1 MKQSIRVMTYICL
14 GINILLSM
22 LFCVAYCIYEV
33 DLFVVVW
40 LSSALGLFTFPI
52 GIGLSIYALVQ
63 KQDKFFRKVTLIWN
77 AAIIGLF
84 GLTFYVLPSGTE
96 RLVNGMEDK
105 YLSHYDAIQHLC
117 AYATDSLVLPDSAA
131 LVVTKDGNLQTC
143 KVVGKVFFM
152 PSVIYTEDTT
162 FVIDENQSQ
171 RLLQLHKASKMG
183 EFTVYRP
190 DNQINI
196 TFSTRGF
203 GRFWYEIPY
212 HPYTEEEMYFHLNNY
227 HYCPYTR
234 EICFLFDGGAIH
246 HDAPFPMKDQ
256 FLQSHGID
264 SLSIYHL
271 FH

>member
-1 MKQSIRVMTYICL
+1 MKKSARIVTYICL
-14 GINILLSM
+14 GINTLLSL
-22 LFCVAYCIYEV
+22 LFCAAYYIYEV
-33 DLFVVVW
+33 DLFLPVW
-40 LSSALGLFTFPI
+40 ISSALGLFTFPI

-63 KQDKFFRKVTLIWN
+63 KQDNLFRIITLIWN
-77 AAIIGLF
+77 AVIIGLF
-84 GLTFYVLPSGTE
+84 VLAFYVLPSGTE
-96 RLVNGMEDK
+96 RLVYGMEDK
-105 YLSHYDAIQHLC
+105 YRSHYDAIQHLC
-117 AYATDSLVLPDSAA
+117 SYATDSLELPDSTA
-131 LVVTKDGNLQTC
+131 LVVTKYGNLRTR
-143 KVVGKVFFM
+143 KVVGKTFYM

-162 FVIDENQSQ
+162 FVVDENQSR

-183 EFTVYRP
+183 EFTVFRP

-196 TFSTRGF
+196 SFSTRGF

-212 HPYTEEEMYFHLNNY
+212 RPYTEEEMYHHLYNY

-234 EICFLFDGGAIH
+234 EVCFLFDGGAVDH
-246 HDAPFPMKDQ
+246 ESPFPMKDQ